1 MLRFFF
7 FFNPQQNIGGQA
19 TGESEFLSKLKGG
32 ARGFLEGLGVL
43 LPLFHSAL
51 LKTARHEGLEGE
63 VVRILTTTR
72 KVFGLHIDEHGE
84 RQILRTKPESSK
96 ISLQAPLRC
105 DDCMGFWM
113 PEDPL
118 RMEVGFGG
126 GRGCYYDQIRE
137 D

>member
-1 MLRFFF
+1 
-7 FFNPQQNIGGQA
+7 
-19 TGESEFLSKLKGG
+19 
-32 ARGFLEGLGVL
+32 VL

-126 GRGCYYDQIRE
+126 GRGCCYDQIRE